1 MEDAGIRR
9 RHAVEWLTDE
19 NVEDFRSLCIWLMV
33 DLLRE
38 MAGGREKEKG
48 TLIGDVLKPRER
60 Y

>member
-19 NVEDFRSLCIWLMV
+19 NVKDFRSLCIWLMV

>member
-1 MEDAGIRR
+1 
-9 RHAVEWLTDE
+9 
-19 NVEDFRSLCIWLMV
+19 MV

-48 TLIGDVLKPRER
+48 TLIGDALKPRER